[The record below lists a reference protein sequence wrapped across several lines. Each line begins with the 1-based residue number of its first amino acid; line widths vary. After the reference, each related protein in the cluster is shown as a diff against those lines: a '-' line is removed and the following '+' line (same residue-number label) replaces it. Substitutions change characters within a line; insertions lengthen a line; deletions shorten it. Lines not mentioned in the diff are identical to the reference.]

1 MRGPQLQALT
11 MHWQKSRSLSLFGMS
26 NFAYPSNFFLRLSVI
41 CFASGFAVFPK
52 SAHFAIERIK
62 VRLVGSDNLLMKAI
76 KLKQFLQ
83 QNQKTIIYHYYL
95 AQFRVLTSY
104 LKRYYLQLTLKTQ
117 FFIMNHQQLKMFNMV
132 VHQIYGMLD
141 LKEIRVFNL
150 QLIIFND

>member
-1 MRGPQLQALT
+1 MCQQSCSIICDLEKLLERHDAVIANIDT
-11 MHWQKSRSLSLFGMS
+11 NFDDIISSLRKL
-26 NFAYPSNFFLRLSVI
+26 NTET
-41 CFASGFAVFPK
+41 
-52 SAHFAIERIK
+52 AHFAIERIK